1 MKGAA
6 RSLDTPLTPDNTLPV
21 RFVFAIATA
30 VLVLLAA
37 GAPHAHDG
45 RLGTHACA
53 ACLAAGAEAA
63 SCETPDVAP
72 RRLVVAALPQVA
84 PEPPVTGA
92 PLGAVPGQSPP
103 AA

>member
-1 MKGAA
+1 LKAA
-6 RSLDTPLTPDNTLPV
+6 VRLLDTTLPREHTPQV
-21 RFVFAIATA
+21 RLVFAIATA

-37 GAPHAHDG
+37 VAPHAHHG
-45 RLGTHACA
+45 QLGEHACA
-53 ACLAAGAEAA
+53 ACLAASAEEAT
-63 SCETPDVAP
+63 SETPEVAP
-72 RRLVVAALPQVA
+72 RPQLVVMLAETP